1 MKLQKSKWVREKLQ
15 YGPKRKRGIMMNR
28 FNYDQVCFALKMNF
42 KDWDLF
48 RTFFVVRY
56 LIARYKDWIREK

>member
-1 MKLQKSKWVREKLQ
+1 MISEFDRNQIRWAIQ
-15 YGPKRKRGIMMNR
+15 
-28 FNYDQVCFALKMNF
+28 MNF

-56 LIARYKDWIREK
+56 LIAMYKDWIRKK

>member
-1 MKLQKSKWVREKLQ
+1 
-15 YGPKRKRGIMMNR
+15 R

-56 LIARYKDWIREK
+56 LIAMYKDWIRKK